1 VSLHVEKSSSNVIL
15 ATCMYKPTTTKFLL
29 ACVYGDPYH
38 RRTRAIWREVRS
50 FVIQYPNVPAIC
62 MGDLNN
68 VMHSNEKFGPRPINV
83 ARISTFCWLVKDCGL
98 VDLGFS
104 GLAYTWCNKHFN
116 TNPTFE
122 RLDRSL
128 GNAEWCAAF
137 PSTSVFH
144 LPMMISD
151 HSPILTV
158 LQSSRAKP
166 RKPFR
171 FENWWLMEG
180 DFQRE
185 ASSSWAKSAAR
196 SFDLKTKYLASD
208 LLKWIRKKPSI
219 CSQLEVIEK
228 SINQISQP
236 AQQDHG
242 LEKHLIQQHHNI
254 LEKQEEFHK
263 QRFKKLWTLEG
274 DRNTHFFQQAIL
286 KRARRNRIVYLT
298 NDQGQP
304 LTTHD

>member
-1 VSLHVEKSSSNVIL
+1 
-15 ATCMYKPTTTKFLL
+15 
-29 ACVYGDPYH
+29 
-38 RRTRAIWREVRS
+38 
-50 FVIQYPNVPAIC
+50 

-68 VMHSNEKFGPRPINV
+68 VMHPNEKFGPRPVNV
-83 ARISTFCWLVKDCGL
+83 ARISTFCWLVKDCDL

-137 PSTSVFH
+137 PSTTVFH

-151 HSPILTV
+151 HAPILTV

-185 ASSSWAKSAAR
+185 R
-196 SFDLKTKYLASD
+196 LHPVGLNQLLD
-208 LLKWIRKKPSI
+208 LL
-219 CSQLEVIEK
+219 
-228 SINQISQP
+228 ISKQ
-236 AQQDHG
+236 
-242 LEKHLIQQHHNI
+242 NI
-254 LEKQEEFHK
+254 
-263 QRFKKLWTLEG
+263 
-274 DRNTHFFQQAIL
+274 
-286 KRARRNRIVYLT
+286 
-298 NDQGQP
+298 
-304 LTTHD
+304 